1 MMIIPVQS
9 FSFVMKK
16 RRRTLGTIL
25 DVSGKKAIAG
35 SLAVPKLER
44 QRVKGAI
51 ANVSR
56 VVANRSRRGS
66 HSERV

>member
-51 ANVSR
+51 ANGCR